1 MPYSYG
7 EGRQAPEDS
16 EAHLPKV
23 SIKQRQ
29 REGRNYLQTQRVGP
43 VGGGTR
49 LKDCFTWLRDL

>member
-7 EGRQAPEDS
+7 EVRQAPEDS

-29 REGRNYLQTQRVGP
+29 REGRNCLQTQRVGP
-43 VGGGTR
+43 AGGY
-49 LKDCFTWLRDL
+49 